1 MHLVTYIYFSVLN
14 FSAWSSKGWKFHR
27 RFWNSCLTLSNILMV
42 MEFWSSLAEWYCD
55 VNPSILFCNR
65 WRCWP
70 CHQPAAD
77 WDGWHE
83 HQEERLHHW
92 CHKQVSFNAP
102 PLLTLITVLLLDN
115 TGWTKM
121 KSSYHFDSLME
132 WASFT
137 YFLFI
142 FYQLCNGM
150 PWGRSRQNF
159 QLSLW
164 MCTSCCCYLYA
175 LDLQCPL
182 NTVWQYNVVAC
193 FVVMCPVWI
202 SIKQAPVCSRPDFID
217 PAILRPGCLDQLIY
231 IPLPDEK
238 SRLSTLKASLR
249 KSPISRVGSVCLVL
263 WSWG

>member
-1 MHLVTYIYFSVLN
+1 
-14 FSAWSSKGWKFHR
+14 
-27 RFWNSCLTLSNILMV
+27 

-55 VNPSILFCNR
+55 INPSGLFCNR

-92 CHKQVSFNAP
+92 CHKQVSFTP
-102 PLLTLITVLLLDN
+102 FHFLTLITVLLLDT

-142 FYQLCNGM
+142 FYQLWNGM
-150 PWGRSRQNF
+150 PWGQVDKTFSY
-159 QLSLW
+159 LCGCVHHVAATCMLW
-164 MCTSCCCYLYA
+164 TFSVRWI
-175 LDLQCPL
+175 QC
-182 NTVWQYNVVAC
+182 
-193 FVVMCPVWI
+193 
-202 SIKQAPVCSRPDFID
+202 
-217 PAILRPGCLDQLIY
+217 G
-231 IPLPDEK
+231 
-238 SRLSTLKASLR
+238 STM
-249 KSPISRVGSVCLVL
+249 
-263 WSWG
+263 